1 MTLILRG
8 GAYGESLEASLAP
21 FEAEHN
27 VDIEVMLMS
36 FDDLHTGI
44 ALDAVNE
51 VGTYDLCMVDGSWM
65 AEFTENNVLA
75 NLSEMGYSF
84 DDDIIPATTTICK
97 VGEDIYLAPYY
108 GNVTVM
114 MYNKQLLADAGYA
127 PEDIDS
133 FADLMDIA
141 QKTKAADSNKNGF
154 LIRGGSAAC
163 NVMPQDMTAVINFR
177 LADGDTVESVMAHCR
192 EAVQDKGVE
201 MRFLQANDPS
211 AIARRDGYGYR
222 TVVESFQRYYPEAV
236 FIPSMAVGATDAHRY
251 EEICDTCL
259 RCSPFMTEPAEA
271 ASGVHGTNERLLV
284 RSYLQGIRVL
294 IDLMEHANVEP

>member
-1 MTLILRG
+1 
-8 GAYGESLEASLAP
+8 
-21 FEAEHN
+21 
-27 VDIEVMLMS
+27 MLMS

-65 AEFTENNVLA
+65 AEFTENGVLA

-154 LIRGGSAAC
+154 LIRGGSAD
-163 NVMPQDMTAVINFR
+163 NILSDFLPPTWLSTAAGSWMR
-177 LADGDTVESVMAHCR
+177 TTTPPLTLPSSRPPCR
-192 EAVQDKGVE
+192 STWTCTPWA
-201 MRFLQANDPS
+201 APWT
-211 AIARRDGYGYR
+211 R
-222 TVVESFQRYYPEAV
+222 TTSWLP
-236 FIPSMAVGATDAHRY
+236 
-251 EEICDTCL
+251 
-259 RCSPFMTEPAEA
+259 
-271 ASGVHGTNERLLV
+271 
-284 RSYLQGIRVL
+284 
-294 IDLMEHANVEP
+294 